1 MKPAL
6 KFPPE
11 LLVKAQGRGLAIK
24 LAIFDVDGVLTDGR
38 IYIGE
43 HGEGFKAFNTL
54 DGHGLKSLQ
63 QVGITPVIITGRD
76 SLAVRRRVADLD
88 LKHAVY
94 GARDKLAAAEPLL
107 AQLGASWDEVAVMGD
122 DWPDLPL
129 MTRAGFACAP
139 PGAHAE
145 VLAIAHHVTRAAGG
159 YGAAREYC
167 DVLLMAAGH
176 YERLLNTHH
185 DTLDGGKAS

>member
-1 MKPAL
+1 
-6 KFPPE
+6 
-11 LLVKAQGRGLAIK
+11 
-24 LAIFDVDGVLTDGR
+24 
-38 IYIGE
+38 
-43 HGEGFKAFNTL
+43 
-54 DGHGLKSLQ
+54 
-63 QVGITPVIITGRD
+63 
-76 SLAVRRRVADLD
+76 D